1 MPYPIN
7 SVPGSIPRIIFEG
20 FCNEQVIFTGLMKLN
35 KNIKIFLNYILGP
48 LLFAWLSYSIFKQ
61 IKNQPHL
68 EEAWLRI
75 KSSFSNI
82 TVINL
87 ILVFLLMFVNWSL
100 EALKWKLSV
109 QHVQPVSFARS
120 FKAILSGVSFAV
132 TTPNRTGEYIGRVLY
147 MSEGNRLKVIS
158 LTVLGSLSQ
167 LIVTIFFGLVA
178 LVILRPDIDS
188 SGLSGWPVWINLLLI
203 GGSVV
208 LLFLTVFYLRIGLLI
223 RWIDKIPAIKKYIW
237 LIDELEKTDTTLLLR
252 LLSISMLRY
261 LVFATQYFLLF
272 YFFGVEVSWWQGFWA
287 IALVFFIMAI
297 TPTIALFEV
306 VQKIYVTK
314 EIFAI
319 FTVNSLAI
327 GIVTTT
333 IWFVNLV
340 IPAAIGSLL
349 ILGLKLFKKDE
360 AS

>member
-1 MPYPIN
+1 
-7 SVPGSIPRIIFEG
+7 
-20 FCNEQVIFTGLMKLN
+20 MKLN

-48 LLFAWLSYSIFKQ
+48 LLFAWVSYSIFTQ

-75 KSSFSNI
+75 RSSFSNI

-87 ILVFLLMFVNWSL
+87 ILVFLLMFANWSL

-109 QHVQPVSFARS
+109 QHVQPVSFARAL
-120 FKAILSGVSFAV
+120 KAILSGVSFSV
-132 TTPNRTGEYIGRVLY
+132 TTPNRTGEYFGRVLY
-147 MSEGNRLKVIS
+147 MNEGNRLKVIS
-158 LTVLGSLSQ
+158 LTILGSLSQ
-167 LIVTIFFGLVA
+167 LIITMLFGLLG
-178 LVILRPDIDS
+178 LVILQPAINRA
-188 SGLSGWPVWINLLLI
+188 GLSGWPVWINLVLI
-203 GGSVV
+203 GGSFV
-208 LLFLTVFYLRIGLLI
+208 LLFLTVFYLRISWLI
-223 RWIDKIPAIKKYIW
+223 KWIDKIPAIKKYIW

-261 LVFATQYFLLF
+261 FVFATQYFLLF
-272 YFFGVEVSWWQGFWA
+272 QFFGVEVNWWQGFWA
-287 IALVFFIMAI
+287 TALVFFIMAV

-319 FTVNSLAI
+319 FTVNTLAI